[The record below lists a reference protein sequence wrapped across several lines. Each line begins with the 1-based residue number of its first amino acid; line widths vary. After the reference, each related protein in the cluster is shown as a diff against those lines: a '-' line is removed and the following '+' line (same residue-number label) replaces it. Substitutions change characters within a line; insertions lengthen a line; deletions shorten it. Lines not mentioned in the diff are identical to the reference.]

1 MRQRGGGIVTCAG
14 EAVTLL
20 AATHYV
26 VATLPALTAQRRA
39 SAAFNENQDVVLTA
53 LLAAHAQ
60 RVPEIESNFRA
71 SIIGKATC
79 DAQGRFAFNGIA
91 PGAYVV
97 FTGVTWMAGDERQGG
112 PMEQGVTVSPGENN
126 VILSQ

>member
-1 MRQRGGGIVTCAG
+1 MEPTRIELTMPKKKP
-14 EAVTLL
+14 L
-20 AATHYV
+20 ALCRV
-26 VATLPALTAQRRA
+26 LPRSRA
-39 SAAFNENQDVVLTA
+39 EMGRSE
-53 LLAAHAQ
+53 
-60 RVPEIESNFRA
+60 
-71 SIIGKATC
+71 ATC

-97 FTGVTWMAGDERQGG
+97 FTGVTWVAGDERQGG